1 MIWGT
6 FATSKHKIINALYIS
21 RRLNLVIQK
30 QNERISTLTDI
41 FLEKNIL
48 LALGFKPS
56 TRHRM
61 SSCLAIPFSCRDLH
75 LYIVEST
82 IDYFALIS
90 CPRVIILKTRHKV
103 CQIASNIIG
112 VEKCPLGVIFHPWG
126 FEPLVHVWIWIQHIF
141 SVQLATFANP
151 DPKCFLLRM

>member
-103 CQIASNIIG
+103 CQIASTKYYWGRKMPFRGDFSSMRIRTLG
-112 VEKCPLGVIFHPWG
+112 SCLDLDSAHFLSTTCHVCP
-126 FEPLVHVWIWIQHIF
+126 
-141 SVQLATFANP
+141 S
-151 DPKCFLLRM
+151 